1 MNELEKDLLKK
12 FAEADRDTQNK
23 LATASDYRERL
34 LSILKCN
41 LKVPAGSKVNQ
52 GELYIDSCDFSA
64 DLKEKLSDFIKDYSA
79 FCDSNCQMNFRDS
92 KDNPII
98 TANSIEEGLNC
109 DLREFN
115 VTVSSQK
122 FTYRIRGVLIEG
134 IPKET
139 QFGIYVTLNKQETK
153 EVN

>member
-1 MNELEKDLLKK
+1 MTKLEEDLLKK
-12 FAEADRDTQNK
+12 FNEANRDTYQK
-23 LATASDYRERL
+23 LATARYFRDML

-41 LKVPAGSKVNQ
+41 LKVPSGSKVNQ
-52 GELYIDSCDFSA
+52 GELYIDSCDFSV
-64 DLKEKLSDFIKDYSA
+64 DLKEKLRDFIKDYSA
-79 FCDSNCQMNFRDS
+79 FCDSNCQMNFRDT

-139 QFGIYVTLNKQETK
+139 QFGIYVTLNKEETK
-153 EVN
+153 DAD